1 MSLNEQYIPLNL
13 FLEKINKIK
22 SQYSKNTKVKAQSM
36 LGVVAAMAKES
47 CLDIPK
53 QHDIGCTIPEE
64 YQKEHVLRYPDVS
77 LSEIREAINAM
88 AKNQRIEA
96 IRCKIE
102 EQEGMT
108 VEDALK
114 YAKEH
119 IGNPAC
125 IKDPC
130 DHRPWACSYCQF
142 PRLKEEKECKS
153 EAE

>member
-119 IGNPAC
+119 KTGSILAC
-125 IKDPC
+125 LSGRGDKDIDYVYENYGCGEKFKLDYNIK
-130 DHRPWACSYCQF
+130 
-142 PRLKEEKECKS
+142 
-153 EAE
+153 